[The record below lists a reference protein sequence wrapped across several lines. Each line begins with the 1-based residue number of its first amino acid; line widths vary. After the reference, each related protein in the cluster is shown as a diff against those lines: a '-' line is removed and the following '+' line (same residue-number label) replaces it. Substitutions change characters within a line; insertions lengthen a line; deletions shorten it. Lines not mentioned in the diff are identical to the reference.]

1 MAKVA
6 RDGDCGPKGN
16 IRAQARS
23 HNNLTDSKPTATVGD
38 PYLCRKK
45 GHSGARL
52 KNGCMF
58 FRIDEKPVA
67 MRYVTVATCGCRILE
82 GSPVHRCCPHLE
94 AKAKRLA
101 EREMKIEAARDVLAD
116 AEQRPGESGRDWARR
131 TGRPFNQTRYNEL
144 GTTADELERLNRDVR
159 HAEASL
165 AAYGA
170 TPGDPHTS
178 GGNAGLA
185 DADGHNAPEAMLN
198 LRKGEFRDMGLLP
211 EGVLGDDELWNNNV
225 SGYHAAPYYDELTGE
240 VIVAYRGTVLEGSLT
255 DPDSLAH
262 KDMDANARQGIGEQT
277 AQYDAAMTVGA
288 KLRDLGDRI
297 PPVTFAGHSKGGG
310 QASAAGIIANRPFVI
325 FNPATLSP
333 MTPYRYSEG
342 KRRIEHGGPLGTR
355 YRTDFDFISGP
366 LDAAS
371 RNLKIGFLDKLNQLV
386 QGEDVGRIGRPVGE
400 RVFEFAPRS
409 PNTHSMSELLEAI
422 EARKTAL
429 ITTLERELERGYS
442 TDLVLPIGSR
452 R

>member
-6 RDGDCGPKGN
+6 RDGDHGPKGN

-23 HNNLTDSKPTATVGD
+23 HNNLTDGKPTATVGD

-82 GSPVHRCCPHLE
+82 GSAVHRCCPHLE

-101 EREMKIEAARDVLAD
+101 EREMKIEAARDILAD

-131 TGRPFNQTRYNEL
+131 TGRPFNQMRYNEL
-144 GTTADELERLNRDVR
+144 GAAADELERLNRDVR

-170 TPGDPHTS
+170 TPGDPHSS

-198 LRKGEFRDMGLLP
+198 LRKGEFRDMGVLP
-211 EGVLGDDELWNNNV
+211 EGVLNENSLWNNTET
-225 SGYHAAPYYDELTGE
+225 GYYAAPYYDELTGE

-255 DPDSLAH
+255 DPGSLAY
-262 KDMDANARQGIGEQT
+262 KDMDTNARQGVGEQT
-277 AQYDAAMTVGA
+277 EQYDAAMAVADKIA
-288 KLRDLGDRI
+288 KS
-297 PPVTFAGHSKGGG
+297 PHAANVTFAGHSKGGG
-310 QASAAGIIANRPFVI
+310 LASAAGIIANRPFVT

-342 KRRIEHGGPLGTR
+342 QRFHEHGGPLGTR
-355 YRTDFDFISGP
+355 YRTHYDFISGP

-371 RNLKIGFLDKLNQLV
+371 RNVKIGFLDRLNQLV
-386 QGEDVGRIGRPVGE
+386 QGEAVSRIGRPVGE

-422 EARKTAL
+422 EARKSAL
-429 ITTLERELERGYS
+429 ITTLERELERGDP
-442 TDLVLPIGSR
+442 TDLTLPIGSR
-452 R
+452 HR

>member
-6 RDGDCGPKGN
+6 RDGDHGPKGN

-23 HNNLTDSKPTATVGD
+23 HNNLTDGKPTATVGD

-58 FRIDEKPVA
+58 FKIDDKPVA
-67 MRYVTVATCGCRILE
+67 MRHVTVATCGCRILE
-82 GSPVHRCCPHLE
+82 GSAVHRCCPHLE

-116 AEQRPGESGRDWARR
+116 GEQRPGESARDWRMR
-131 TGRPFNQTRYNEL
+131 TGRPFDQFRYDEL
-144 GTTADELERLNRDVR
+144 GAAADELERLNRDVR

-165 AAYGA
+165 AAYGG
-170 TPGDPHTS
+170 TPGDPHSS

-198 LRKGEFRDMGLLP
+198 LRKGEFRDMGVLP
-211 EGVLGDDELWNNNV
+211 EGVFDEDRLWV
-225 SGYHAAPYYDELTGE
+225 SDKSGYYAAPYYDELTGE
-240 VIVAYRGTVLEGSLT
+240 VIVAYRGTVPEGSLT
-255 DPDSLAH
+255 DPESLFH
-262 KDMDANARQGIGEQT
+262 KDMDTNARQGIGEQT
-277 AQYDAAMTVGA
+277 AQYDAAMDLA
-288 KLRDLGDRI
+288 AELRELDDRAPSI
-297 PPVTFAGHSKGGG
+297 TFAGHSKGGG
-310 QASAAGIIANRPFVI
+310 LASAAGIIADRPFVI

-342 KRRIEHGGPLGTR
+342 KRTFEHGGPLGTR
-355 YRTDFDFISGP
+355 YRTHFDFISGP

-371 RNLKIGFLDKLNQLV
+371 RNVKIGFLDRLNQLV
-386 QGEDVGRIGRPVGE
+386 QGEAVSRIGRPVGD

-429 ITTLERELERGYS
+429 ITILERELERDGS
-442 TDLVLPIGSR
+442 GPVQPLGSR